1 MSSSEPLS
9 IRAFQQ
15 LIRTRYYETDV
26 KRGTSGTFLL
36 FIEEVGELATALH
49 DNREGATPSPKHKAN
64 LDEEFAD
71 VFAWLCTL
79 ANITGVD
86 LADALGKYTQPDRVK
101 GVKG

>member
-15 LIRTRYYETDV
+15 LIRRRYYETDV
-26 KRGTSGTFLL
+26 QRGASGTFML

-49 DNREGATPSPKHKAN
+49 HNREGVTPEPKHKAN
-64 LDEEFAD
+64 LSEEFAD

-79 ANITGVD
+79 ANIAGVD
-86 LADALGKYTQPDRVK
+86 LTEALIKYTQPDRVK

>member
-1 MSSSEPLS
+1 MSTSEPLS
-9 IRAFQQ
+9 IGAFQQ

-64 LDEEFAD
+64 LGEEFAD
-71 VFAWLCTL
+71 VLAWLCTL
-79 ANITGVD
+79 ANITGID
-86 LADALGKYTQPDRVK
+86 LTNALAKYTTADGVK

>member
-15 LIRTRYYETDV
+15 LIRSRYYETDV
-26 KRGTSGTFLL
+26 QRGASGTFML

-49 DNREGATPSPKHKAN
+49 ENREGAKPAAKHKAN
-64 LDEEFAD
+64 LSEEFAD

-79 ANITGVD
+79 ANIAGID
-86 LADALGKYTQPDRVK
+86 LTDALTKYTQPDRVK